1 MAEGS
6 LVIAHIDDDFTITIF
21 HTMKKLPRIVSLSV
35 LLGIVA
41 PINMVRAESTDTT
54 IDAVAPSTSA
64 PVDTTPAAPD
74 TTTTPVPPTTTLP
87 PVSPP
92 QRGRVQIAFSRI
104 VLNEQRAYFYNTRR
118 RLIATLPISSGA
130 DDQTPVGTFKVY
142 SKSAQTYYSP
152 DPTERMKWMTRFT
165 KGREGGAIGFH
176 GIPYKV
182 TKRGEIPIFTPL
194 GQYPV
199 SHGCIR
205 VRVADAKWIFE
216 NMKIGTTVSVVR
228 SR

>member
-1 MAEGS
+1 
-6 LVIAHIDDDFTITIF
+6 
-21 HTMKKLPRIVSLSV
+21 MKTLPRIVSLGVIVGSV
-35 LLGIVA
+35 VPASLA
-41 PINMVRAESTDTT
+41 FADSTDTT
-54 IDAVAPSTSA
+54 VDTVAPATSSPSPQSVATVPDSTLVIPS
-64 PVDTTPAAPD
+64 
-74 TTTTPVPPTTTLP
+74 PTTSLP

-92 QRGRVQIAFSRI
+92 QRGRIDIAFSRI
-104 VLNEQRAYFYNTRR
+104 VLDEQRAYFYNTRR
-118 RLIATLPISSGA
+118 RLIATLPVSTGT

-142 SKSAQTYYSP
+142 SKSAQTFYAP

-182 TKRGEIPIFTPL
+182 TKRGEIPMFTPL

-228 SR
+228 SRQ

>member
-1 MAEGS
+1 
-6 LVIAHIDDDFTITIF
+6 
-21 HTMKKLPRIVSLSV
+21 MKYFPRIVTLSV
-35 LLGIVA
+35 LVGVLA
-41 PINMVRAESTDTT
+41 PTGFVRADSTDTT
-54 IDAVAPSTSA
+54 VDTVASTTTLTPDTSVPETSTS
-64 PVDTTPAAPD
+64 TPAS
-74 TTTTPVPPTTTLP
+74 TTTTLP

-92 QRGRVQIAFSRI
+92 QRRRVEIGFSRI
-104 VLNEQRAYFYNTRR
+104 VLDEQRAYFYNTRR

-176 GIPYKV
+176 GIPYRV
-182 TKRGEIPIFTPL
+182 TKKGEIPIFTPL

-228 SR
+228 SRQ

>member
-1 MAEGS
+1 
-6 LVIAHIDDDFTITIF
+6 
-21 HTMKKLPRIVSLSV
+21 V
-35 LLGIVA
+35 L
-41 PINMVRAESTDTT
+41 D
-54 IDAVAPSTSA
+54 
-64 PVDTTPAAPD
+64 
-74 TTTTPVPPTTTLP
+74 
-87 PVSPP
+87 
-92 QRGRVQIAFSRI
+92 
-104 VLNEQRAYFYNTRR
+104 EQRAYFYNTRR

-142 SKSAQTYYSP
+142 SKSAQTFYSP
-152 DPTERMKWMTRFT
+152 DPSERMKWMTRFT

-228 SR
+228 SRTEPLTATARDNPAQR

>member
-1 MAEGS
+1 
-6 LVIAHIDDDFTITIF
+6 
-21 HTMKKLPRIVSLSV
+21 MKNRPHIVSLIA
-35 LLGIVA
+35 LAGIVMPA
-41 PINMVRAESTDTT
+41 GMASADTTDTT
-54 IDAVAPSTSA
+54 VDTVAPVSTTLPEPSTSS
-64 PVDTTPAAPD
+64 PD
-74 TTTTPVPPTTTLP
+74 TTVSVPTTTLP

-92 QRGRVQIAFSRI
+92 QRGRVAIGFSRI
-104 VLNEQRAYFYNTRR
+104 VLDEQRAYFYNTRR

-142 SKSAQTYYSP
+142 SKSAQTFYSP
-152 DPTERMKWMTRFT
+152 DPSERMKWMTRFT

-228 SR
+228 SRTEPLVATARDNPAQR